1 MTSQRLSEHIEGY
14 LLSDIVLPQT
24 LGRGF
29 YMKPSELPKAKDRE
43 FFDNETLW
51 LHIFQE
57 RLRAERVV
65 RLSGFRIFDWMPRNP
80 GLFHT
85 ENGRSARREA
95 ALHVMELDHKRFAEY
110 LHADGAPPDG
120 ADVLRD
126 VTLSEGAARKL
137 IFTPQGKCS
146 MLQGGVGCVRFR
158 SLNLANGGVAWLVSA
173 TSSAAPDEGIPLLM
187 SDADYEAIED
197 ELIERGFA
205 TCDIIGKTK
214 FVPDEFADLFSV
226 QSGIPRL
233 YIEVQELVPRPP
245 PDVAGQVSVAAS
257 FVSDY
262 EGQPR
267 IYASYVTFDPAIAGA
282 KQEAAEWM
290 KEEYVEGLYNGR
302 LLTDF
307 DQRARTFSDS
317 LFTMD
322 HLLGST
328 DLAKQVDE
336 LVKLYGYIDWKQF
349 NRINYAKHTEA
360 LIVNHQVVTISGSTN
375 IIVNSDVRNTTMNAP
390 DAGPGPRESSSE
402 VTLAATLSDPPPA
415 PRRTS

>member
-1 MTSQRLSEHIEGY
+1 MTSQRLGEHIDGY

-43 FFDNETLW
+43 FFDNESLW
-51 LHIFQE
+51 HHIFEE
-57 RLRAERVV
+57 RLRAERLV
-65 RLSGFRIFDWMPRNP
+65 RLIGFHIFDWVPRNP

-85 ENGRSARREA
+85 ENGRRARTNAGRHM
-95 ALHVMELDHKRFAEY
+95 LKVDHTLFAEY
-110 LHADGAPPDG
+110 IDADGAPPDG
-120 ADVLRD
+120 ADVLRG
-126 VTLSEGAARKL
+126 VTSSEGAARKL
-137 IFTPQGKCS
+137 ILTPQGKCS

-158 SLNLANGGVAWLVSA
+158 SLKLANGGVAWLVSA

-187 SDADYEAIED
+187 SDTDYEDIED

-205 TCDIIGKTK
+205 TRDIIGKTK

-233 YIEVQELVPRPP
+233 YIEVQKLARCPP
-245 PDVAGQVSVAAS
+245 ADVTGQVSVAAS
-257 FVSDY
+257 FVSGY

-267 IYASYVTFDPAIAGA
+267 IYASYVTFDPAIAKA

-290 KEEYVEGLYNGR
+290 KQEYVERLYDGR

-307 DQRARTFSDS
+307 DQRAPTFSDS
-317 LFTMD
+317 IFTMD
-322 HLLGST
+322 QLLGST
-328 DLAKQVDE
+328 DLARQVDE
-336 LVKLYGYIDWKQF
+336 LVRLYGYIDWKQL
-349 NRINYAKHTEA
+349 NRINYARHTDA

-375 IIVNSDVRNTTMNAP
+375 VIVNSDVHNTTMNAQT
-390 DAGPGPRESSSE
+390 PGPR
-402 VTLAATLSDPPPA
+402 A
-415 PRRTS
+415 